1 MYIFVIRHLRLIS
14 ILMYFGVGAVLFLM
28 LFPLLPLTRRQY
40 YMARWAQCALRI
52 VGVRLVHQAQF
63 SQLGEAA
70 RFVVANHISWLDILL
85 LYSVLPIRFVAKV
98 EIRGWPVVGRLSQL
112 LGTVFIFRESLRDM
126 TRVNR
131 ELVAILH
138 EGLSVAVFPEGA
150 TTDGLQMQPFH
161 PGLLQS
167 AIVAQVP
174 IQPVA
179 IRYLRLDGSICAEA
193 AYDGDKTLW
202 QTLQGVCAQQQV
214 LAQITFTDLVL
225 PAAQHR
231 RELAVMTH
239 QKITDH
245 LS

>member
-1 MYIFVIRHLRLIS
+1 VYIFVIRHLRLIS

-131 ELVAILH
+131 ELVAI
-138 EGLSVAVFPEGA
+138 FPEGA

>member
-1 MYIFVIRHLRLIS
+1 MFKLMRLLAHLFRGYIKVRWGWRGLSPEQAQIEVLAWSKTTLDV
-14 ILMYFGVGAVLFLM
+14 LGVEVKVFGDMAHKG
-28 LFPLLPLTRRQY
+28 PLL
-40 YMARWAQCALRI
+40 
-52 VGVRLVHQAQF
+52 LV
-63 SQLGEAA
+63 S
-70 RFVVANHISWLDILL
+70 NHISWLDILL

-138 EGLSVAVFPEGA
+138 EGFSVAVFPEGA